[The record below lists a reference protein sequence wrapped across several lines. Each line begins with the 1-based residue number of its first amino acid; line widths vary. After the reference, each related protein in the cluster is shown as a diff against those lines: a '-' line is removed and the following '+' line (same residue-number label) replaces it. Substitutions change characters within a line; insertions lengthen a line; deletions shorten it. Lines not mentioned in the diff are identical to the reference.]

1 MKLKHTF
8 TLLAFV
14 LIAIAS
20 CKKDKRNVHILKGN
34 VTDGRTGSGLGGC
47 FVEVEQQVLSD
58 GTFGG
63 VYNSAATGSSGSS
76 GEYYLEWERENM
88 VEVRLVVERDDYIER
103 TVNLNPDSFN
113 PDEAVTQNVE
123 LYPEAYVQVDIAR
136 SVAGANS
143 DHFDFRFDNANF
155 DCVCCNNNW
164 KSIAGANADTT
175 FSCRLYGDTW
185 LKFKKQILTQ
195 DIDTLITDSI
205 FCPRFQT
212 SNIQI
217 DW

>member
-1 MKLKHTF
+1 MNIKNIF
-8 TLLAFV
+8 FLLAFV
-14 LIAIAS
+14 LLAIAS
-20 CKKDKRNVHILKGN
+20 CKKDKRNVHILEGT
-34 VTDGRTGSGLGGC
+34 VTDGRTGSGLSGC

-63 VYNSAATGSSGSS
+63 VFNSAATSSTNAS
-76 GEYYLEWERENM
+76 GGYAMEWERENM
-88 VEVRLVVERDDYIER
+88 VEVRLVVERTDYIEK
-103 TVNLNPDSFN
+103 TINLNPNDFN

-123 LYPEAYVQVDIAR
+123 LFPEAYVQVDITR
-136 SVAGANS
+136 NIPGANS
-143 DHFDFRFDNANF
+143 DQFDFRFDNANF

-164 KSIAGANADTT
+164 KSIAGATADTT

-185 LKFKKQILTQ
+185 LKFKKQIFTAEL
-195 DIDTLITDSI
+195 DTIITDSI

-212 SNIQI
+212 STIQI

>member
-1 MKLKHTF
+1 MKLKHTL

-14 LIAIAS
+14 LLAIAS
-20 CKKDKRNVHILKGN
+20 CKKEKRNVHILKGT
-34 VTDGRTGSGLGGC
+34 VTDGRTGSGLSGC

-63 VYNSAATGSSGSS
+63 VYNSAATGSTGSS
-76 GEYYLEWERENM
+76 GEYNLEWERENM

-103 TVNLNPDSFN
+103 KINLNPTSFN

-123 LYPEAYVQVDIAR
+123 LYPEAYVQVNIAR
-136 SVAGANS
+136 SIAGSNS
-143 DHFDFRFDNANF
+143 DHFDFRFDNADF

-195 DIDTLITDSI
+195 ELDTTITDSI

-212 SNIQI
+212 STVDI